1 MTIRARDLMQTS
13 VVTLAA
19 DEPVSEIE
27 RIFAEEEIH
36 GAPVVDDQERLIG
49 MVSTLDL
56 VRAAVRDKETD
67 RETPSEFEEI
77 FEVARGEWDRF
88 IEAYRERVK
97 ALVAEDVMTEGAISV
112 ETDAEV
118 SEIARTM
125 REARIHRVVVVEKG
139 AVRGIISSFGL
150 LAVLEK
156 RSG

>member
-13 VVTLAA
+13 LVTLAA

-27 RIFAEEEIH
+27 RVFAEEEIH
-36 GAPVVDDQERLIG
+36 GAPVVDDQGRLMG

-77 FEVARGEWDRF
+77 FDVARGEWNRF
-88 IEAYRERVK
+88 IEVYRERVK
-97 ALVAEDVMTEGAISV
+97 SLVAEDVMTEGAISV

-125 REARIHRVVVVEKG
+125 REARTHRVVVVEDG
-139 AVRGIISSFGL
+139 AVRGIISSFDL

-156 RSG
+156 SSG